1 MPVQGRTREQLRQS
15 IGYNLGALKSGTATS
30 GSTNT
35 LVDVNT
41 FRGGDDTYNGKLV
54 LVTDATDG
62 TTQTTQFANDY
73 TASTNTIRFQQNSSF
88 TVASGDSYEI
98 WNEPYDPSIIHDFIN
113 QAIIDAT
120 GQAYDP
126 VENPDMSSSSHTAL
140 HADGK
145 VLRFDIPSNI
155 SIINHIYYRSS
166 VSFTS
171 LHNCNAA
178 FDEHSTLV
186 VTTLNGAISDA
197 DATSVTVTS
206 ATPLRANQQI
216 LVGSEKMTISSISSN
231 TLTVSRGAGATT
243 AATHSDGASVLL
255 FPVVDTQDKKQGT
268 GSNKFII
275 PTAAGTNQIV
285 TESISSKDISK
296 YDYLEGWIKSTT
308 ATSSGNLQ
316 ILLDNTA
323 NSASPLETLDIPAL
337 AADTWTYFRVELA
350 NPETDTA
357 IISIGLK
364 QAGTDLDACTVFID
378 DLKVVENDTAIW
390 EIFPKHLWKLDRSSR
405 DLIITEDGKFASGYA
420 MLKITGGDK
429 PALLSADSGTT
440 EIDDSY
446 IIARATGLAFA
457 SASGGPNTDPDQLR
471 QQAAFWLGLA
481 EQAKRSFPLIITGRA
496 VE

>member
-1 MPVQGRTREQLRQS
+1 MPVQGRTRKQLRQS
-15 IGYNLGALKSGTATS
+15 IGYNLGSLKVGNATGGTN
-30 GSTNT
+30 NT
-35 LVDVNT
+35 LIDVNT

-54 LVTDATDG
+54 LVTDASDG
-62 TTQTTQFANDY
+62 TTQTTQYVNDY
-73 TASTNTIRFQQNSSF
+73 TASNNTIQFQQNASF
-88 TVASGDSYEI
+88 TVASSDEYEI
-98 WNEPYDPSIIHDFIN
+98 WNEPYDPAIIHDFIN
-113 QAIIDAT
+113 QAIIDVT

-126 VENPDMSSSSHTAL
+126 IESPDMSSSPHTAL
-140 HADGK
+140 FADGK
-145 VLRFDIPSNI
+145 TLRFDIPSNI
-155 SIINHIYYRSS
+155 SIINRLYYRSS
-166 VSFTS
+166 ISFTR
-171 LHNCNAA
+171 LHSCNAA

-186 VTTLNGAISDA
+186 ATTLNGAISDA

-231 TLTVSRGAGATT
+231 TLTVSRGAGGTT

-255 FPVVDTQDKKQGT
+255 FPIVDTEDKKQGT

-275 PTAAGTNQIV
+275 PAAAGTNQIV

-308 ATSSGNLQ
+308 DTSSGNLQ
-316 ILLDNTA
+316 ILLDDTA
-323 NSASPLETLDIPAL
+323 NCASALETLDIPAL
-337 AADTWTYFRVELA
+337 SADTWTYFRVKLA

-364 QAGTDLDACTVFID
+364 QVADLNACTVFLD
-378 DLKVVENDTAIW
+378 DLKLVQNDTAIW
-390 EIFPKHLWKLDRSSR
+390 EIFPKHLWKIDRSSR
-405 DLIITEDGKFASGYA
+405 DLVLTDSGKFEAGYS
-420 MLKITGGDK
+420 MLKISGGDK
-429 PALLSADSGTT
+429 PALISAETT
-440 EIDDSY
+440 TSEVDDSY

-457 SASGGPNTDPDQLR
+457 ATSGGSNTDPDQKR

-481 EQAKRSFPLIITGRA
+481 EQAKRAFPLLITGRV

>member
-15 IGYNLGALKSGTATS
+15 IGYNLGALRTGTAYDA
-30 GSTNT
+30 GSTTT
-35 LVDVNT
+35 LIDTNLI
-41 FRGGDDTYNGKLV
+41 GGDDSYNGKWIIVSDASDSSNIETRLV
-54 LVTDATDG
+54 S
-62 TTQTTQFANDY
+62 DY
-73 TASTNTIRFQQNSSF
+73 TASAYRLSLQKALTFST
-88 TVASGDSYEI
+88 AAGDTYEI
-98 WNEPYDPSIIHDFIN
+98 WDEPYRPEVIHDFIN

-126 VENPDMSSSSHTAL
+126 VENPDMSSSPHTAL

-337 AADTWTYFRVELA
+337 AADTWTYFRIELA
-350 NPETDTA
+350 NPEIDTA

>member
-15 IGYNLGALKSGTATS
+15 IGYNLGALKSGTATG
-30 GSTNT
+30 GSANT

-98 WNEPYDPSIIHDFIN
+98 WDSPYEPSIIHDFIN

-120 GQAYDP
+120 GQVYDP
-126 VENPDMSSSSHTAL
+126 VENPDLSTTASKSAHTAL

-145 VLRFDIPSNI
+145 ALRFDIPSNI

-166 VSFTS
+166 VSFTR
-171 LHNCNAA
+171 LHACNAA
-178 FDEHSTLV
+178 FD
-186 VTTLNGAISDA
+186 GAAVSNF
-197 DATSVTVTS
+197 TS
-206 ATPLRANQQI
+206 A
-216 LVGSEKMTISSISSN
+216 
-231 TLTVSRGAGATT
+231 
-243 AATHSDGASVLL
+243 
-255 FPVVDTQDKKQGT
+255 VDTQDKKQGT
-268 GSNKFII
+268 GSVKF
-275 PTAAGTNQIV
+275 TLNDVAGVAAGAILTAD
-285 TESISSKDISK
+285 ISSKDISK
-296 YDYLEGWIKSTT
+296 YDYLECWIKSSID
-308 ATSSGNLQ
+308 TSAGNLK
-316 ILLDNTA
+316 ISLDNTA
-323 NSASPLETLDIPAL
+323 DCVSPLETLSVPAL
-337 AADTWTYFRVELA
+337 AEDTWTFVRMKLSTPEL
-350 NPETDTA
+350 DTA
-357 IISIGLK
+357 IISIGLE
-364 QAGTDLDACTVFID
+364 QDADIGSGAAYYVWLDDI
-378 DLKVVENDTAIW
+378 KVVQNDTAVW

-405 DLIITEDGKFASGYA
+405 DLVMTQDGKFAAGYS

-429 PALLSADSGTT
+429 PALLSADSGTS

-457 SASGGPNTDPDQLR
+457 SASGGANTDPDQLR
-471 QQAAFWLGLA
+471 QQSAFWLGLA
-481 EQAKRSFPLIITGRA
+481 EQSKRAFPLLITGRA